1 MSAFSEMVAADAQNV
16 FLNTEEFGERHTVE
30 GHAITAVVATNEQ
43 LAVTGGEALGID
55 GNAVVLYAQETDMPE
70 NPGVGGILNLD
81 GSERVVEDWNIEMGV
96 VVVRLR
102 RNEAYA

>member
-1 MSAFSEMVAADAQNV
+1 MSAFREMLVTDAQKV
-16 FLNTEEFGERHTVE
+16 FLNTEEFGEQHTVE
-30 GHAITAVVATNEQ
+30 GHEIIAVVATNEQ

-55 GNAVVLYAQETDMPE
+55 GNAVVLYARETDMPE

-96 VVVRLR
+96 AVVRLR
-102 RNEAYA
+102 RNEVY